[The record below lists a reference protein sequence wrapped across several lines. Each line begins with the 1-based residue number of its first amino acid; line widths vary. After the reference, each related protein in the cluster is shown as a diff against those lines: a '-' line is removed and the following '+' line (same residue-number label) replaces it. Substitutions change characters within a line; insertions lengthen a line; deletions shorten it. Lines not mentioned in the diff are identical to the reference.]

1 MKRALG
7 LVFLA
12 ACAAPHTH
20 PAPAAPHSAETAD
33 VVDVTARA
41 DLQVEVDFFDIDL
54 AADDEL
60 VFVLDHSG
68 SMRARIS
75 ERVEPPHGIGA
86 VPRPGRDIDV
96 SEWFPATAFGRAQ
109 KELILTLREL
119 PDGIAFGVVFFGD
132 DVSILDDRLWVLDDD
147 SRELAEA
154 FILDTQPFGGTS
166 VIEGMRA
173 AYDLEP
179 TRIVLVSDGR
189 VAHAGGPR
197 LLLLEARVHID
208 DGVRIDAV
216 GAGIERHTDVLESLA
231 RESGGIV
238 TILD

>member
-7 LVFLA
+7 LALLA

-20 PAPAAPHSAETAD
+20 AAPAAPDRSDEAAEVTATAD
-33 VVDVTARA
+33 LAID
-41 DLQVEVDFFDIDL
+41 VDFFDIEL
-54 AADDEL
+54 SADDDL

-75 ERVEPPHGIGA
+75 EAVEPPHGIGA
-86 VPRPGRDIDV
+86 VPQPGRDIDV

-109 KELILTLREL
+109 KELILTLRAL
-119 PDGIAFGVVFFGD
+119 PDGVAFGVVFFGD
-132 DVSILDDRLWVLDDD
+132 DVSLLDDRLWILDDD
-147 SRELAEA
+147 SRALAEA

-166 VIEGMRA
+166 VTEAMRA
-173 AYDLEP
+173 AYELAP

-197 LLLLEARVHID
+197 QLLLEARVYID
-208 DGVRIDAV
+208 AGLRIDAV
-216 GAGIERHTDVLESLA
+216 GAGNDRHTDVLESLA
-231 RESGGIV
+231 DESGGVV